1 MAALPLKVRI
11 LQYAIQKETSFTVD
25 DVMNDLASEYPGEKM
40 FNKKLISEYIDA
52 MIGVGFLKNDDLEL
66 DANGELVIHAIVT
79 EYGKERQK
87 YIK

>member
-11 LQYAIQKETSFTVD
+11 LQYALEKGASFTVD
-25 DVMNDLASEYPGEKM
+25 DVMKDLAAEYPNEKM
-40 FNKKLISEYIDA
+40 FNKKLINEYIEA

-66 DANGELVIHAIVT
+66 DADGELIVHAIVT

-87 YIK
+87 YMK

>member
-11 LQYAIQKETSFTVD
+11 LQYAIEKGTSFTVD
-25 DVMNDLASEYPGEKM
+25 DVMNDLAAEYPDEKM
-40 FNKKLISEYIDA
+40 FKKKLINEYIEA

-66 DANGELVIHAIVT
+66 DADGKLIVHAIVT

>member
-11 LQYAIQKETSFTVD
+11 LQYAIQKDSSFTVD
-25 DVMNDLASEYPGEKM
+25 DVMKDLAAEYPDEKM
-40 FNKKLISEYIDA
+40 FNKKLINEYVEA

-66 DANGELVIHAIVT
+66 DENGELIVHAIVT
-79 EYGKERQK
+79 EYGKEREK